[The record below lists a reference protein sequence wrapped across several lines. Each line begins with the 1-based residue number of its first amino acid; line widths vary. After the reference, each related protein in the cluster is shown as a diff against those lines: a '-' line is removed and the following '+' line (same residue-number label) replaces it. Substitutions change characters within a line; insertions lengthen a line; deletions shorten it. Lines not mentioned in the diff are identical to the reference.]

1 MGANRPTWRRR
12 VAPPPPPVDDPT
24 MRRLALGSA
33 LFLLLVVACGSFSS
47 TTPEPGTEHGGAG
60 ESGPSDAAGD
70 ATSPEADASHLA
82 DAGPDG
88 GDLACTVFDRLP
100 DATTGWGTAIA
111 GTGGALTF
119 GNRDGRGAL
128 HLHVDANNQRVALVH
143 DVSLGISGTTTIET
157 DFIAATTPAPSGSLV
172 ELLVLEC
179 SNPKLK
185 IALEVA
191 PSGALLVESTPSTGE
206 ILLGSPTNTW
216 RTLKFVV
223 TGNAF
228 HVELGAQVFSQH
240 TMLSTF
246 ANASGCTVSVGANAI
261 GNIVALT
268 VDYSRACIR

>member
-1 MGANRPTWRRR
+1 
-12 VAPPPPPVDDPT
+12 

-33 LFLLLVVACGSFSS
+33 LLLLLVACSSFSS
-47 TTPEPGTEHGGAG
+47 IAPDPGTEDGGAG
-60 ESGPSDAAGD
+60 EGGTTGEGGPSDAAGD
-70 ATSPEADASHLA
+70 TSSPSPDASHLA

-128 HLHVDANNQRVALVH
+128 HVHVDANSQRVALVH

-157 DFIAATTPAPSGSLV
+157 DFIAATTAPTASLV
-172 ELLVLEC
+172 ELFVLEC
-179 SNPKLK
+179 SNPMLK

-206 ILLGSPTNTW
+206 ILLGSPTNAW

-223 TGNAF
+223 TGNSF
-228 HVELGAQVFSQH
+228 HVELGVQVFSQH

-246 ANASGCTVSVGANAI
+246 ANASGCTVSVGANTI
-261 GNIVALT
+261 GNIGATT
-268 VDYSRACIR
+268 VDYARACIR